1 MPLLPRDSGA
11 LDAPRDASL
20 LLDGGVNGRK
30 PSRLPVAGD
39 CAVPRCGSIV
49 LEPMLC
55 EPTLDDPILVR
66 SEVAGADGRL
76 LVLGGVNG
84 RYPPRVPLCV
94 EDA

>member
-1 MPLLPRDSGA
+1 M
-11 LDAPRDASL
+11 
-20 LLDGGVNGRK
+20 
-30 PSRLPVAGD
+30 
-39 CAVPRCGSIV
+39 PRCGSIV

-94 EDA
+94 EDGWLLTVRLAELFISRFETVPALGLCILLLAVVP